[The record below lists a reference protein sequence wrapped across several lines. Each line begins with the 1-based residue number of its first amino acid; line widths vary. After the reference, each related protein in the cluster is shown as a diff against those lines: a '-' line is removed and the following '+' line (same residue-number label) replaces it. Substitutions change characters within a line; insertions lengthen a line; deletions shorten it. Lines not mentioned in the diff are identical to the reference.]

1 MLRVTVPQPGVVL
14 GSRYR
19 LVQHL
24 GRGGMAE
31 VWRGFDERMQRSVA
45 IKIFNDDL
53 DDTVSV
59 ARQQAEIR
67 ALSDLS
73 HPNLVAFLDARHVGD
88 GAEHS
93 GDPAYLVMEFV
104 AGPTLAQRLTLGPL
118 SVGEVGEIARGVAA
132 ALAAA
137 HSHGMVHRDVK
148 PANILLARDGSG
160 RLVPKLSDF
169 GIAHRLGSGRIT
181 RTSMV
186 VGTAAYLSPEQ
197 ARGGTIG
204 PPTDVYA
211 LGLVLL
217 EALTGHRTYDGAPL
231 EAAAARLLRPPAIPA
246 TLPAPWPSLLAA
258 MTRLDPT
265 ARPSASVVLG
275 VLEGRAQVP
284 VRSIPPPP
292 AVATAPPARVPAYS
306 PAAVPS
312 AATKPAR
319 RRNRRISGLAA
330 LITIMAFVALSAF
343 AVAVLTSH

>member
-1 MLRVTVPQPGVVL
+1 
-14 GSRYR
+14 
-19 LVQHL
+19 
-24 GRGGMAE
+24 
-31 VWRGFDERMQRSVA
+31 MQRPVA
-45 IKIFNDDL
+45 IKVFNDDL
-53 DDTVSV
+53 DDPASV

-73 HPNLVAFLDARHVGD
+73 HPNLVAFLDARHVGEA
-88 GAEHS
+88 AER
-93 GDPAYLVMEFV
+93 GDPSYLVMEFV
-104 AGPTLAQRLTLGPL
+104 AGPTLAQRLTHGPL

-160 RLVPKLSDF
+160 RLLPKLSDF

-217 EALTGHRTYDGAPL
+217 EALTGRRTYDGAPL
-231 EAAAARLLRPPAIPA
+231 EAAAARLLRPPGIPVA
-246 TLPAPWPSLLAA
+246 LPAPWPSLLSA
-258 MTRLDPT
+258 MTQLDPT
-265 ARPSASVVLG
+265 ARPSASVVVG

-284 VRSIPPPP
+284 VRSIPPRPS
-292 AVATAPPARVPAYS
+292 VTAAPLVPIPAYRRTVE
-306 PAAVPS
+306 PTEPP
-312 AATKPAR
+312 KPAPR
-319 RRNRRISGLAA
+319 RHRRVSGLAA
-330 LITIMAFVALSAF
+330 LITVMAFVALGAF

>member
-1 MLRVTVPQPGVVL
+1 VLRATVPQPGVVL
-14 GSRYR
+14 GNRYR
-19 LVQHL
+19 LIQQL

-31 VWRGFDERMQRSVA
+31 VWRGFDARMQRPVA
-45 IKIFNDDL
+45 IKVFNDDL
-53 DDTVSV
+53 DDSVSV
-59 ARQQAEIR
+59 ARQLAEIR
-67 ALSDLS
+67 ALADLS

-88 GAEHS
+88 GMEKS

-104 AGPTLAQRLTLGPL
+104 EGPTLAQRLTLGPL

-148 PANILLARDGSG
+148 PANILLAREGSG

-204 PPTDVYA
+204 PATDVYA

-217 EALTGHRTYDGAPL
+217 EALTGRRTYDGPPL
-231 EAAAARLLRPPAIPA
+231 EAAAARLHRPPGIPA

-258 MTRLDPT
+258 MTQLDPT
-265 ARPSASVVLG
+265 TRPSASVVLG

-284 VRSIPPPP
+284 VRSVP
-292 AVATAPPARVPAYS
+292 ARPVVTVAPPVRTPAYR
-306 PAAVPS
+306 PAERPAEPP
-312 AATKPAR
+312 KRAR
-319 RRNRRISGLAA
+319 RRHRRVSGLAA
-330 LITIMAFVALSAF
+330 LITVMTFIALAAF